1 MKMKRIVKNGQIF
14 EIVTSQKEAKE
25 IIKDIVSDAVCN
37 GEWLDD
43 ESSLEIRY
51 KDGTEILFIE
61 GFPLPKLRLTGIAA
75 IHWKNPVTDCFYN
88 GTIKRNEKYEDYIV
102 VLNR

>member
-1 MKMKRIVKNGQIF
+1 MRTIEKENGQIF

-25 IIKDIVSDAVCN
+25 IIKDIVSDAVID
-37 GEWLDD
+37 GVWTDD

-61 GFPLPKLRLTGIAA
+61 EFPLPKLRLTGIAA
-75 IHWKNPVTDCFYN
+75 MHYRNPVTDCFYN
-88 GTIKRNEKYEDYIV
+88 GTIKRNEKYEDYDV
-102 VLNR
+102 VLN

>member
-1 MKMKRIVKNGQIF
+1 MRTIEKENGQIF
-14 EIVTSQKEAKE
+14 EMITSRKEAVE
-25 IIKDIVSDAVCN
+25 IIKDIVSDTVYN
-37 GEWLDD
+37 GIWTDD

-75 IHWKNPVTDCFYN
+75 MHYRNPVTDCFYN
-88 GTIKRNEKYEDYIV
+88 GTIKRNEKYEDYDV
-102 VLNR
+102 VLN

>member
-1 MKMKRIVKNGQIF
+1 MRTIEKENGQIF

-25 IIKDIVSDAVCN
+25 IIKVIVSDAVID
-37 GEWLDD
+37 GAWTDD

-61 GFPLPKLRLTGIAA
+61 GFPLPKLRLTGVAA
-75 IHWKNPVTDCFYN
+75 MHYRNPVTDCFYN
-88 GTIKRNEKYEDYIV
+88 GYILFNEKYEDYEV